1 MRVKFE
7 AGGLE
12 RGEDYRPLR
21 NNGTE
26 KYAKGEWPC
35 QSGGMCQ

>member
-26 KYAKGEWPC
+26 KYAKAMRKLYDS
-35 QSGGMCQ
+35 Q